1 MKTGVFNKMV
11 VQPQLFILSG
21 LLFLNSG
28 SVFADELGRLFTTPA
43 ERRMLEEL
51 RYTKPEV
58 PVVEPEIVEIQI
70 EEIIEP
76 EEEKEQAPLLTDT
89 VSVKGVV
96 YRESGKNTA
105 WINDSNTFEGDL
117 ESQYIKVK
125 PEGISKEN
133 VQIIMPDNTTRI
145 ELKVGQSYQPTKEKI
160 IDLVPEREEAG
171 NPDSR
176 Q

>member
-1 MKTGVFNKMV
+1 MKTGTVHKIA
-11 VQPQLFILSG
+11 VQPLLFILTA
-21 LLFLNSG
+21 LLLNSG
-28 SVFADELGRLFTTPA
+28 SVFANDLGRLFTTPS
-43 ERRMLEEL
+43 ERRMLEEM
-51 RYTKPEV
+51 RYAKPEQ

-76 EEEKEQAPLLTDT
+76 EEEKEQTSLLTDT

-96 YRESGKNTA
+96 YRKNGKNTA

-125 PEGISKEN
+125 PGGISKES

-145 ELKVGQSYQPTKEKI
+145 ELKVGQSYQPTEEKI
-160 IDLVPEREEAG
+160 IDLVPGQTEA
-171 NPDSR
+171 N

>member
-1 MKTGVFNKMV
+1 MKMGVVNKIV
-11 VQPQLFILSG
+11 VQPLLFILSV
-21 LLFLNSG
+21 LLFLNSV
-28 SVFADELGRLFTTPA
+28 SVAADELGRLFTTPS

-51 RYTKPEV
+51 RLAKPEE
-58 PVVEPEIVEIQI
+58 PVMEPEIVEIQI

-76 EEEKEQAPLLTDT
+76 EEEPPLLTDT
-89 VSVKGVV
+89 VSVKGMV
-96 YRESGKNTA
+96 YRENGKNTA

-125 PEGISKEN
+125 PEEISKES

-145 ELKVGQSYQPTKEKI
+145 ELKVGQSYEPVAEEIT
-160 IDLVPEREEAG
+160 DLIHDQSDNDQLG
-171 NPDSR
+171 T

>member
-1 MKTGVFNKMV
+1 MKMGVVNKTA
-11 VQPQLFILSG
+11 VQPLLLILSALFIT
-21 LLFLNSG
+21 NSG
-28 SVFADELGRLFTTPA
+28 GVYADELGRLFTTPS
-43 ERRMLEEL
+43 ERRMLEEM
-51 RYTKPEV
+51 RHAKPVE
-58 PVVEPEIVEIQI
+58 PVVEPEIVGIQI

-76 EEEKEQAPLLTDT
+76 EEEKIPLLTDT
-89 VSVKGVV
+89 VSVKGMV
-96 YRESGKNTA
+96 YRKNGKNTA

-145 ELKVGQSYQPTKEKI
+145 ELKVGQSYQPTEERI
-160 IDLVPEREEAG
+160 IDLVPEPGEAG
-171 NPDSR
+171 NPDSL

>member
-1 MKTGVFNKMV
+1 MKSGVFNKMV
-11 VQPQLFILSG
+11 VQLQLFIFSS
-21 LLFLNSG
+21 LLFLNSV
-28 SVFADELGRLFTTPA
+28 SVFAEDFGRLFTTPS

-51 RYTKPEV
+51 RYAKPEI
-58 PVVEPEIVEIQI
+58 PVVEPEIVEIKI

-76 EEEKEQAPLLTDT
+76 EEEEQIPLLTDT

-125 PEGISKEN
+125 TDGISKEN
-133 VQIIMPDNTTRI
+133 VEIIMPDNTTRI
-145 ELKVGQSYQPTKEKI
+145 KLKVGQSYQPTDEKI
-160 IDLVPEREEAG
+160 IDLVPDPQDAE
-171 NPDSR
+171 NPNSL